1 MFVYIFLSSKQV
13 KVIPCQC
20 QQDEESEEAMEVD
33 VVDYR
38 PYYEQLKEKEMNKS
52 EENTNTTT

>member
-13 KVIPCQC
+13 KVISCPCQ
-20 QQDEESEEAMEVD
+20 QAESEEAMEVD

>member
-1 MFVYIFLSSKQV
+1 
-13 KVIPCQC
+13 
-20 QQDEESEEAMEVD
+20 MEVD